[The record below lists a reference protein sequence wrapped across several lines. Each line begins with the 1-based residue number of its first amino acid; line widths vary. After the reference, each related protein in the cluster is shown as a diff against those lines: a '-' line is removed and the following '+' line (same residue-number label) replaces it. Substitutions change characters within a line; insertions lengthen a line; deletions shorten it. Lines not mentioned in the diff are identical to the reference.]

1 MLLLNIYKEK
11 LTFKNASKIQNMKNC
26 KGCKDLFSAWCW
38 YIVFWIIMVET
49 GCCSRQVR
57 GELKYLKFDEV
68 LDK

>member
-1 MLLLNIYKEK
+1 
-11 LTFKNASKIQNMKNC
+11 MKNC

-68 LDK
+68 LDKQIAETTPRILTKYSNYKMYHF